1 MNNTVELIGY
11 YGSDEVIACS
21 AWTSTSR
28 NLTEEKRGR
37 IEGLI
42 NMLWSNGHETPFEK
56 GIIHFLVNTDIATHI
71 HLLKHRIS
79 NINAESARYKE
90 LKEDK
95 YYVPYD
101 WPFEWIEKLEDH
113 TNKGLKLYHECID
126 SLTKN
131 YSVKRKRAKETAR
144 FFRGY
149 NTQIEADIMFNMRS
163 FANFLKLRD
172 SEHAQDE
179 IREVAQ
185 KMVHCVKS
193 IKKNPFK
200 HTLKAIGY

>member
-56 GIIHFLVNTDIATHI
+56 GVVHFLVNTDIATHI

-79 NINAESARYKE
+79 SINAESARYKE

-101 WPFEWIEKLEDH
+101 WPIEWIDKLEDY
-113 TNKGLKLYHECID
+113 TNKGLKLYHECLN
-126 SLTKN
+126 SLTNN
-131 YSVKRKRAKETAR
+131 YGMDRKRAKESAR

-172 SEHAQDE
+172 NKHAQKE
-179 IREVAQ
+179 IREIAQ
-185 KMVHCVKS
+185 KMVFCVKS
-193 IKKNPFK
+193 IENRPFRFA
-200 HTLKAIGY
+200 LKAFGY

>member
-11 YGSDEVIACS
+11 YGSDEIIACS

-28 NLTEEKRGR
+28 NLTEEKRER

-42 NMLWSNGHETPFEK
+42 NMLWSNGHATPFEK
-56 GIIHFLVNTDIATHI
+56 GVVHFLVNTDIATHI

-79 NINAESARYKE
+79 SINAESARYKE

-95 YYVPYD
+95 YYVPHD
-101 WPFEWIEKLEDH
+101 WPFEWIEKLENY
-113 TNKGLKLYHECID
+113 TAQGLKLYHECIN
-126 SLTKN
+126 SLTKQHG
-131 YSVKRKRAKETAR
+131 VDRKRAKETAR

-163 FANFLKLRD
+163 FANFLHLRD
-172 SEHAQDE
+172 SEHAQK
-179 IREVAQ
+179 EVRDLAQ
-185 KMVHCVKS
+185 QMVHCVKS
-193 IKKNPFK
+193 IENEPFK
-200 HTLKAIGY
+200 YALKAFGY